1 MNTQCPARS
10 ARLIARFVSREAMDI
25 EGLGEKGIDSLADL
39 GLLRD
44 VSDIYTLHT
53 SRIALNRADGWGER
67 SVGQLLANIEASK
80 QQPASEWRDLLPLA
94 AGTGRNLEPDR
105 LDWLWETGQRGRP
118 CARSGPLGSNLR
130 RGVQPINRSRP
141 TRSQSRGTLGR
152 ARALGSER

>member
-10 ARLIARFVSREAMDI
+10 ARLIARFVSREAMDT

-80 QQPASEWRDLLPLA
+80 QQPLPRLLIGLGIHRAGRRVSRLVSAHFGAMARLRAASLEAITDVDGVGPS
-94 AGTGRNLEPDR
+94 AGG
-105 LDWLWETGQRGRP
+105 
-118 CARSGPLGSNLR
+118 
-130 RGVQPINRSRP
+130 
-141 TRSQSRGTLGR
+141 
-152 ARALGSER
+152 ALHA